1 MSLRFQRLLIIL
13 FSIIMVLTALLL
25 ILFNARENISY
36 FYTPSEIDSSDIKMN
51 KKTFEEQMALYNE
64 RMEECGGDYLEY
76 AKKYNRHTLKIT
88 LLNEQVG
95 EALWGDTETT
105 FYNEDN
111 AIVLI
116 GNPSITKSFFNK
128 VI

>member
-1 MSLRFQRLLIIL
+1 M
-13 FSIIMVLTALLL
+13 
-25 ILFNARENISY
+25 E
-36 FYTPSEIDSSDIKMN
+36 

-111 AIVLI
+111 AISHLSIVSDFLELLTKEENRGWGFAHTEEELVDRI
-116 GNPSITKSFFNK
+116 INPIKDRLLGKN
-128 VI
+128 